1 MTDMLPFED
10 EVLNG
15 LIVNMF
21 EECSETGEAVDGAKF
36 YELLLPVF
44 GEGKHGDV
52 HDRAVVVGN
61 RTG

>member
-1 MTDMLPFED
+1 MDEQKFDIYVED

-21 EECSETGEAVDGAKF
+21 EECSETGEAVDRAKF
-36 YELLLPVF
+36 WLFSILE
-44 GEGKHGDV
+44 KKTGDV